1 MTGNV
6 CRFVCALTLALV
18 LPSCGGGGGSTPTTP
33 TTPAAS
39 TVTGVTVTGPTSSA
53 TVGQTAQFSA
63 TATLSNSTTQSVT
76 SQASWQSSNGGVA
89 SVSGSGMVTALAAG
103 DADLRA
109 TYSGST
115 GSAHITVVA
124 PAPVPGPG
132 PAPSSGFTLTG
143 RVTEAGTNT
152 SLADVRVEVKDHNNA
167 ATTSGTGNY
176 TLSGISAGN
185 YTLRGTKSGYD
196 MAEPTVSISGTR
208 TLDFTM
214 RRVSTP
220 SPTPSPTPTPSPS
233 CCRVCTVG
241 KACGNT
247 CIERSDTCH
256 VPTGC
261 ACNALTSEPEL
272 PLTYTRVPLPLLV
285 LESKDR

>member
-1 MTGNV
+1 MTARV
-6 CRFVCALTLALV
+6 CRFVAVSALTVAFG
-18 LPSCGGGGGSTPTTP
+18 SCGGGGGGGSTPTASTP
-33 TTPAAS
+33 TTP

-89 SVSGSGMVTALAAG
+89 SVSGTGMVTALAAG

-109 TYSGST
+109 TYSGAT
-115 GSAHITVVA
+115 GSAHMTVVA
-124 PAPVPGPG
+124 PAPAPG

-143 RVTEAGTNT
+143 RVTEEGTNT

-167 ATTSGTGNY
+167 TTTSGTGNY

-196 MAEPTVSISGTR
+196 DIAEPTVSISGTR

-220 SPTPSPTPTPSPS
+220 SPAPSPTPSPSPS
-233 CCRVCTVG
+233 CCRVCCSSRVVG
-241 KACGNT
+241 GVRRLPHPHQSPRIFA
-247 CIERSDTCH
+247 
-256 VPTGC
+256 VVVTGWLSPL
-261 ACNALTSEPEL
+261 AVGRVCN
-272 PLTYTRVPLPLLV
+272 
-285 LESKDR
+285 